1 MGQLDRNLFGELAA
15 VLTLQVANVNRTLT
29 SFSIGAVIVSGTKLM
44 IGSSLNLEAVS
55 IDLDLPLGQYLL
67 DNIIL
72 LTISSSPSLDGFFI
86 RWVDLLDRNL
96 FGEPSNIP
104 QGTRRSWST
113 IASCPNSLVEDRSS
127 LHLHL

>member
-1 MGQLDRNLFGELAA
+1 MQQFNLLLECSNCSFQVVLFGWILHYMGQLAA

-96 FGEPSNIP
+96 WWRTAALCI
-104 QGTRRSWST
+104 
-113 IASCPNSLVEDRSS
+113 
-127 LHLHL
+127 